1 MKRDSAKIRAWLE
14 YVVETAI
21 DMLDELDG
29 DPDLEDETVEAD
41 YDFEE
46 AA

>member
-29 DPDLEDETVEAD
+29 DADLESEIVEAD
-41 YDFEE
+41 DDFEE